1 MRRHRR
7 ALKTL
12 MWLGL
17 MLALAGT
24 LIPGYVAL
32 ASDTPPPA
40 DPCQDT
46 PSLPICG
53 EPKEEPTTTGEAQK
67 SESRSF
73 VFHLIQFP
81 FQTMTEAV
89 IKMTNS
95 ILGKTYN
102 QAAGKVFGQ
111 AMQTVIAGPY
121 GIAPGLGE
129 GAATPL
135 FNDFVRPHWQVT
147 MTMAMLLLPGTLAL
161 TAVSAMRAGAASA
174 LGYTDLKESL
184 IGWVIAA
191 GTAGASY
198 YLLGLAHRLSLA
210 AAGAILAANVGPA
223 VTGATL
229 AGAFFNVTAFAAIS
243 WASPPFALYV
253 GLFSLFLAS
262 SVMIGLGM
270 AIAAYTA
277 LAYLL
282 AVIAPLVIV
291 LGALPPL
298 RWLQAL
304 WLKAITLTFL
314 LPLIDALL
322 LRAAVSLFFN
332 TLNAAGT
339 LQPGTYIAGIFVT
352 AGTVSVLITL
362 NYKVGELVF
371 GTLGEIQRRSLESLE
386 GIRGMVLG
394 AAGAVVGFGL
404 AGAAGAALGS
414 RLGGATTSPSRGTA
428 SPADSPAMNSGDG
441 AAANSSGTGRA
452 PGVDPASNGPEQR
465 WTPDPELQRRTA
477 QIASSAG
484 RALALGTRNPLLRG
498 LGIGAMAGGQ
508 IAEGQASAGLHRL
521 RSGREAG
528 QDGDY
533 DRLLAPSYRNP
544 EQFPYP
550 EALSRPHHDS
560 RGLLARHL
568 ESRVPESPRAE
579 ARRLNDLMHDAL
591 RASPITGNTGALVT
605 ARQGLYDVYDPGPRS
620 AENFKTRL
628 DNWAH
633 DNELILPAGWQE
645 QVDRLYPPIP
655 SS

>member
-1 MRRHRR
+1 MGRYWC
-7 ALKTL
+7 ALKML
-12 MWLGL
+12 RGLGL
-17 MLALAGT
+17 VLALAGT
-24 LIPGYVAL
+24 FIPGYMAL
-32 ASDTPPPA
+32 ASDALPA
-40 DPCQDT
+40 SDPCQDD

-53 EPKEEPTTTGEAQK
+53 EPKEEPAATGEAQK

-95 ILGKTYN
+95 LLGKTYN

-129 GAATPL
+129 GGATPL
-135 FNDFVRPHWQVT
+135 FNDFVRPHWQVA
-147 MTMAMLLLPGTLAL
+147 MTMAMLLLPATLAL

-191 GTAGASY
+191 GAAGASY

-210 AAGAILAANVGPA
+210 AAGAILAANIGPA

-243 WASPPFALYV
+243 WVSPPFALYV

-262 SVMIGLGM
+262 SVLIGLGM

-277 LAYLL
+277 LAYML
-282 AVIAPLVIV
+282 AVLAPLVIV

-298 RWLQAL
+298 RWLHAL

-339 LQPGTYIAGIFVT
+339 LQPGTYLAGIFVT

-371 GTLGEIQRRSLESLE
+371 GALGEIQRRSLESLE

-394 AAGAVVGFGL
+394 A

-428 SPADSPAMNSGDG
+428 SPADTSAMNSGDG
-441 AAANSSGTGRA
+441 AAANSSGAGHA
-452 PGVDPASNGPEQR
+452 PGVDSASNGSGR
-465 WTPDPELQRRTA
+465 TLTLDPELERRTA

-508 IAEGQASAGLHRL
+508 IAEGQVSAGLHRL
-521 RSGREAG
+521 QGSRFPGRDGEAA
-528 QDGDY
+528 QATDY
-533 DRLLAPSYRNP
+533 DRMLAPSYRNP

-550 EALSRPHHDS
+550 EALARPHHDS

-568 ESRVPESPRAE
+568 ENRVPESPRAE

-591 RASPITGNTGALVT
+591 RASPAAGNTGALVT
-605 ARQGLYDVYDPGPRS
+605 ARQGLYDAYDPGPRS

-633 DNELILPAGWQE
+633 DNSLSLPPGWQE
-645 QVDRLYPPIP
+645 QVDQLYPPLP
-655 SS
+655 QS

>member
-1 MRRHRR
+1 M
-7 ALKTL
+7 T
-12 MWLGL
+12 
-17 MLALAGT
+17 ALAGL
-24 LIPGYVAL
+24 LIPPGAAL
-32 ASDTPPPA
+32 ASDAPPPT

-53 EPKEEPTTTGEAQK
+53 EPKEEPVATGEAQK
-67 SESRSF
+67 SESRSV

-129 GAATPL
+129 GGATPL
-135 FNDFVRPHWQVT
+135 FNDFVRPQWQVT

-161 TAVSAMRAGAASA
+161 TAVSAMRAGASSV

-191 GTAGASY
+191 GAAGASY

-210 AAGAILAANVGPA
+210 AAGAILAASVGPA
-223 VTGATL
+223 VNGTTL
-229 AGAFFNVTAFAAIS
+229 AGAFFNVSAFAAIS
-243 WASPPFALYV
+243 WVSPSFALYV

-291 LGALPPL
+291 LGVLPPL
-298 RWLQAL
+298 RWLHAL

-339 LQPGTYIAGIFVT
+339 LHPGTYIAGIFVT

-362 NYKVGELVF
+362 NYKVGELAF
-371 GTLGEIQRRSLESLE
+371 GALGEIGRRSMESLE

-394 AAGAVVGFGL
+394 TVGAVAGFGL

-414 RLGGATTSPSRGTA
+414 RLGGVTASPSRAAA
-428 SPADSPAMNSGDG
+428 SPADSQAMNSSDG
-441 AAANSSGTGRA
+441 PAANSSGTGRA
-452 PGVDPASNGPEQR
+452 PGVDPASSGSGQTL
-465 WTPDPELQRRTA
+465 TPDPELERRTA

-498 LGIGAMAGGQ
+498 FGIGAMIGGQ
-508 IAEGQASAGLHRL
+508 IAEGQASAGLRRL
-521 RSGREAG
+521 ATGYEAG
-528 QDGDY
+528 RDGEAAQAGDY
-533 DRLLAPSYRNP
+533 DRILAPSYRNP

-550 EALSRPHHDS
+550 EALSRPHYDS

-568 ESRVPESPRAE
+568 ENRVPESPRAE

-591 RASPITGNTGALVT
+591 RTSPAAGNPGALVA

-633 DNELILPAGWQE
+633 DNGLVLPSGWQE